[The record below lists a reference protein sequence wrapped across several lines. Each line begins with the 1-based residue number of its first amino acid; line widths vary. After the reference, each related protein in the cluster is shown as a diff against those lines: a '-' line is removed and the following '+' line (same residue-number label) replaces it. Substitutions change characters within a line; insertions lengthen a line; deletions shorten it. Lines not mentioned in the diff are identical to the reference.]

1 MISPLTRTKTTA
13 LILSILFFC
22 GVFLLPQLLFA
33 QETSGEKNW
42 MMAGLQGLLYSIV
55 NVVFG
60 TLAGLAG
67 LLLNEAVGTYVVGFG
82 NLYAT
87 SGLGYTI
94 DNLWSTVRDI
104 FNLTFIFGLVYI
116 GFKMIFNS
124 GDSSAR
130 RMLGSLVLAALLVNF
145 SLFITKFVID
155 FSNIAAAQLAAGFNN
170 AGTYA
175 VSDGFMNIMGISSL
189 FSTGGS
195 LADMT
200 TSKGFAFIFGSLIL
214 YIVAAF
220 VFAAGGILLIIRFA
234 VLNIYM
240 ILSPLMFLGMVF
252 PGFSNVSREYWQGF
266 LGRAFFAPAY
276 ILMLYF
282 AHQILVNMKGVAG
295 GTAQFSEV
303 FGSSDPTASF
313 AGTIPYFILT
323 AVFMIAA
330 LVVAQKM
337 GAQGATSALSIGK
350 RMSTGTRKY
359 VQGKAGSATF
369 GAAASVG
376 QRTFGYGAQKLSNN
390 KKLNNWAGRSLAGE
404 KVLKATRVMADTSF
418 DARQV
423 AGFGA
428 AAGIG
433 TGVKGGY
440 NSRIAAK
447 NKADADFAKSLGETK
462 VEKDLND
469 NYVDAEIGK
478 RVKANLAEIH
488 ADPKSTISIRTQM
501 EAEAKQ
507 KVEAAKA
514 ALEEAKANTATER
527 KTLTDKIQKLEQDKK
542 NTILQ
547 PDIDA
552 IDKELTEAKSSLEKS
567 GSAVLTLQ
575 KDFTDA
581 VKKADKASKDLNK
594 ANDEALE
601 AAESRVTFEK
611 QLAFI
616 HRQEQSA
623 ATWRS
628 TGATV
633 TGGGAAG
640 TGAAYVGAIGALG
653 TGGTALL
660 AGAAGG
666 LMVRS
671 YGQQNQESADN
682 LRKIYGTDGTVRKKA
697 KNKEENL
704 KILSEQLKDATDAP
718 AKAEPKADDE

>member
-1 MISPLTRTKTTA
+1 MNIYFTKTKTLSLLTA
-13 LILSILFFC
+13 MLVFSAL
-22 GVFLLPQLLFA
+22 FLLPQLLFA
-33 QETSGEKNW
+33 QETNGEKNW
-42 MMAGLQGLLYSIV
+42 MMAGLQGLLYSII

-67 LLLNEAVGTYVVGFG
+67 LLLNEAVTTYVIGFG
-82 NLYAT
+82 DLYKD

-124 GDSSAR
+124 GDSSAK

-155 FSNIAAAQLAAGFNN
+155 FSNIAAAQLAEGFNN

-175 VSDGFMNIMGISSL
+175 ISDGFMNLMGISGL

-220 VFAAGGILLIIRFA
+220 VFAAGGMLLIIRFV

-252 PGFSNVSREYWQGF
+252 PGFSNVSREYWSGF
-266 LGRAFFAPAY
+266 LSRAFFAPAY

-282 AHQILVNMKGVAG
+282 AHQILVNMKGVGA
-295 GTAQFSEV
+295 GTAQMAEV
-303 FGSSDPTASF
+303 FGSANPVPSF
-313 AGTIPYFILT
+313 ASTIPYFILT

-337 GAQGATSALSIGK
+337 GAQGATSALAIGK

-369 GAAASVG
+369 GAAASAS
-376 QRTFGYGAQKLSNN
+376 QRTIGYGAQKLSNN
-390 KKLNNWAGRSLAGE
+390 KKLNTWAGKSWVGE
-404 KVLKATRVMADTSF
+404 KTLKATRVVADTSF

-462 VEKDLND
+462 VEKDLTG
-469 NYVDAEIGK
+469 NYVDAEIK
-478 RVKANLAEIH
+478 ERVEKNLAEIT
-488 ADPKSTISIRTQM
+488 ADPKSTLSLRTQM

-507 KVEAAKA
+507 KATAAKA
-514 ALEEAKANTATER
+514 ALEEAKKNSDTAQ

-542 NTILQ
+542 KTILQ
-547 PDIDA
+547 PELDKIDSELA
-552 IDKELTEAKSSLEKS
+552 EANAELTKS
-567 GSAVLTLQ
+567 GAAVVTLQ
-575 KDFTDA
+575 QDFNKATKAAEKATDN
-581 VKKADKASKDLNK
+581 VKKAQA
-594 ANDEALE
+594 EAVE

-616 HRQEQSA
+616 QRQEQSA
-623 ATWRS
+623 AKWRS
-628 TGATV
+628 GIAKVTGSAAA
-633 TGGGAAG
+633 GGGALY
-640 TGAAYVGAIGALG
+640 TGLGSAGAIGA
-653 TGGTALL
+653 TGVGLAFA
-660 AGAAGG
+660 AGAPIVSSFGA
-666 LMVRS
+666 
-671 YGQQNQESADN
+671 QNQESADN
-682 LRKIYGTDGTVRKKA
+682 LRKIYGKDGTVRKKA
-697 KNKEENL
+697 KDKEDNL
-704 KILSEQLKDATDAP
+704 KILSEQIKSATDAP
-718 AKAEPKADDE
+718 AEAKSDE